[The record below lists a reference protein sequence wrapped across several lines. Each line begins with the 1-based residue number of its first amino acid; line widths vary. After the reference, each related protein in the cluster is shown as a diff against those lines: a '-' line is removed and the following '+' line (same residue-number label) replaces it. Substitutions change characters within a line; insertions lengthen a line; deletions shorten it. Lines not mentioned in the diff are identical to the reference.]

1 MKIDAARAQAVL
13 LYAAI
18 VLLAASL
25 FLPAIGG
32 SYGEHPVVVP
42 GWGAM
47 LFSLIA
53 GVGTLDDALTRVA
66 SFKPLYL
73 LPFCAALSNLNFIVI
88 GVCLIRQQG
97 KGHLPR
103 WLGLATPCGLILAI
117 VSPFA
122 LPSDGII
129 RPGFY
134 VWLLAHS
141 CLVAAVVPAR
151 YAHHK
156 THR

>member
-1 MKIDAARAQAVL
+1 MKIDAARAQTVL

-18 VLLAASL
+18 VLLVASL
-25 FLPAIGG
+25 FLPAIEG
-32 SYGEHPVVVP
+32 SYGKHPVVVP

-47 LFSLIA
+47 LFSLFA
-53 GVGTLDDALTRVA
+53 GVGTLDDALTRIA
-66 SFKPLYL
+66 SFKPLHL
-73 LPFCAALSNLNFIVI
+73 LPFLAALSNLNFIVTCA
-88 GVCLIRQQG
+88 CLIRKRG
-97 KGHLPR
+97 KGRLPH
-103 WLGLATPCGLILAI
+103 WLALSTPCGLILAI

-134 VWLLAHS
+134 VWLFAHACLLAT
-141 CLVAAVVPAR
+141 VVSAR